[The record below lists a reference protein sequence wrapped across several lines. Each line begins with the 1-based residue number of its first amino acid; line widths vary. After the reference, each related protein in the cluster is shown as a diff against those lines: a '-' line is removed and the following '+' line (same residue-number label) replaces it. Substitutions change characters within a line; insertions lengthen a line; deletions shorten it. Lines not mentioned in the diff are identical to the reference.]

1 VLLPND
7 FCANIKNYDQITQL
21 LKNHE
26 FCFLPIGLVL
36 KVPLQNEA
44 PEGFRKMLIQEGYEY
59 KEQLKKL
66 LQTWSIVAFETGK
79 IDGSGYGYKVHD
91 SYGSEC
97 GEMFIVSVAPI

>member
-1 VLLPND
+1 
-7 FCANIKNYDQITQL
+7 
-21 LKNHE
+21 
-26 FCFLPIGLVL
+26 
-36 KVPLQNEA
+36 
-44 PEGFRKMLIQEGYEY
+44 MLIQEGYEY

-97 GEMFIVSVAPI
+97 GEMFIVSVAPIWSWSVRSLFVYFSQRKTMIDGVRSYLSFFKSHVFK